1 MNGKKLRCR
10 RCRRAVGDAKCLVAA
25 ADSGPGPCC
34 IWHMDVDNLPEW
46 IWTSVQQAVWTSG
59 KLNCFHC
66 GSRLGGFSFLNRYRC
81 PCGRDATVHFSRSRV
96 DLDQKPR
103 LLIVPPRRT
112 GRGSAQAQQ
121 EEPALG
127 PVCAGGAPQ
136 HGAAG
141 DTDAPQLDSSVR
153 REAELQA
160 EPDHEVWSDAVP
172 WESGAPAGLASLAPL
187 ASSSAA
193 PQETDDVYF
202 TSEGEAERQEEAVS
216 SSQGPVVLSS
226 LARIRLSKTDQNRLK
241 SQRRKQRR
249 RERWLQSQLQE
260 EEEEEPS
267 SPARPL
273 AGEDVDRDGL
283 TCAVCLDVFFRPR
296 SCLPCAHVFCEPCL
310 RRLARNRAAHTPCPL
325 CRRLIANTG
334 FHRELDHRAKTLFP
348 KVWATRRQN
357 FQNSPSARWP
367 LPSSRE
373 QSRFLCCHGRSAE
386 AAWRRWRL
394 TQRPFDLSA
403 QGLPQLPF
411 ATLIILFV
419 ISVVLLL
426 YLAGFFFTLL
436 T

>member
-10 RCRRAVGDAKCLVAA
+10 RCRRAVGDATCLA
-25 ADSGPGPCC
+25 ADCGPVSCC

-46 IWTSVQQAVWTSG
+46 IWISVQQAVWTSG

-66 GSRLGGFSFLNRYRC
+66 GARLGGYSFLNRYRC

-103 LLIVPPRRT
+103 LLIVPRRRT

-121 EEPALG
+121 EGPALD
-127 PVCAGGAPQ
+127 PVCAGGTPQ
-136 HGAAG
+136 HGAAV

-153 REAELQA
+153 RAAEPQA
-160 EPDHEVWSDAVP
+160 ESDHEDRSDAVP
-172 WESGAPAGLASLAPL
+172 WESGAPAGLASLASL

-193 PQETDDVYF
+193 PQET
-202 TSEGEAERQEEAVS
+202 EEAERQQEAVS

-226 LARIRLSKTDQNRLK
+226 LARTRLSKTDQNRLK
-241 SQRRKQRR
+241 SRRRKQRR

-260 EEEEEPS
+260 EEEKEPAQS
-267 SPARPL
+267 SPARPP
-273 AGEDVDRDGL
+273 ACEDVDRDGL

-325 CRRLIANTG
+325 CRRLISNTG

-357 FQNSPSARWP
+357 FQNSLSARWP

-373 QSRFLCCHGRSAE
+373 QTRYLCCHGRSAE
-386 AAWRRWRL
+386 AVWRRWHL
-394 TQRPFDLSA
+394 NPRPFDLGM

-411 ATLIILFV
+411 ATLIVLFV
-419 ISVVLLL
+419 ISFALLL
-426 YLAGFFFTLL
+426 YLAGFFFTLF